1 MISDTAIL
9 VALILGLTEIIKRV
23 GCPVK
28 FVPIIA
34 VILGVILNFL
44 GKWIGV
50 ASSELA
56 IGGIMA
62 GLMAMGLW
70 SGSKAI
76 SGK

>member
-23 GCPVK
+23 GCPTK
-28 FVPIIA
+28 FIPIVAI
-34 VILGVILNFL
+34 ILGVILNFL

>member
-1 MISDTAIL
+1 MVLDTAIL

-50 ASSELA
+50 ASSELT

>member
-1 MISDTAIL
+1 MVMDTAIL
-9 VALILGLTEIIKRV
+9 IALILGLTEVVKRI
-23 GCPVK
+23 GLASK
-28 FVPIIA
+28 FLPIVA
-34 VILGVILNFL
+34 LVLGVILNFL
-44 GKWIGV
+44 GKWVGAV
-50 ASSELA
+50 SSELA